1 VKHISKD
8 SKLTWRGTFKE
19 REVKSSDVKGERRL
33 MNQERLNVVRYGRA
47 RERQEQGE
55 QCLK

>member
-1 VKHISKD
+1 MKHISKD

-33 MNQERLNVVRYGRA
+33 MNQERLNVVWYGRE

-55 QCLK
+55 Q